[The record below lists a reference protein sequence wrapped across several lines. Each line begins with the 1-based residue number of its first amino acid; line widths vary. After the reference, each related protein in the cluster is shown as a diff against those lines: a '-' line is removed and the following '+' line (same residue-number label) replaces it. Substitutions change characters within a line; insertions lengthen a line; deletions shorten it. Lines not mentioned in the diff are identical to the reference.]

1 MYSATFN
8 CGSFQRVDV
17 LGAAESPDAHW
28 LALKDSA
35 EQGGEKLIVLAN
47 IFYC

>member
-8 CGSFQRVDV
+8 CGSFQRVDI

-35 EQGGEKLIVLAN
+35 EREL
-47 IFYC
+47 